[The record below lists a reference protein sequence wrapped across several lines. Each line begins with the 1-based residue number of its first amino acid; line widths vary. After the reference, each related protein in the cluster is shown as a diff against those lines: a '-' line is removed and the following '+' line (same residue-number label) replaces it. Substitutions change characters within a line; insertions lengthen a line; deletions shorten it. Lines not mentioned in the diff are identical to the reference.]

1 MIIPSLILFKE
12 GQEKELIKEYQ
23 EIDPRLQL
31 LLEEMARWV
40 VAKGY
45 KFVITDLLS
54 EEAEDKKLK
63 RVSKSHQEGRA
74 ADVRVYNW
82 PRQFRLMFEEYFEKR
97 YSHLAAISKKT
108 GKPNLIEIHE
118 LNNQG
123 IHCHVQLKPKEK

>member
-12 GQEKELIKEYQ
+12 GHEKELIKEYQ

-45 KFVITDLLS
+45 KFVITDLMS
-54 EEAEDKKLK
+54 EETEDKKLN

-74 ADVRVYNW
+74 ADIRVRDW

-108 GKPNLIEIHE
+108 GKPNLVYTHE
-118 LNNQG
+118 VGFG
-123 IHCHVQLKPKEK
+123 IHCHISVRPKEK